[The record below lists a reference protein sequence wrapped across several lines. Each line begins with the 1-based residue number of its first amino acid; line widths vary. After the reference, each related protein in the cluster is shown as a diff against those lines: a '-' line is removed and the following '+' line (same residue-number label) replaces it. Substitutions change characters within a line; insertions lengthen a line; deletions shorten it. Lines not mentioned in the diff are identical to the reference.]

1 MMWTTSAATYLCT
14 KPSAWTAPAS
24 WWLTT
29 MPPAS
34 PRSWSTRTARRI
46 SFSTTAS
53 CVMCPAGQ
61 QRAAVHR
68 VWCVLFHYRRVEV
81 LESIEDVDKEIMW
94 LMKISVTRKRFHMID
109 KWWALPTWYIPL
121 HYFLYI
127 YIFIS
132 FDQNRSA
139 FVFKCCMKLEFWS
152 QDALPNITQREGG
165 KL

>member
-1 MMWTTSAATYLCT
+1 MHVSIFQRALSLPMMWTTSAATYLCT

-34 PRSWSTRTARRI
+34 PRSWSTRMARRT

-81 LESIEDVDKEIMW
+81 WESMKDVDKEIMW
-94 LMKISVTRKRFHMID
+94 LMRISVTRKRFHMID
-109 KWWALPTWYIPL
+109 KWWAFAYVV
-121 HYFLYI
+121 YFLTLFFNI
-127 YIFIS
+127 GL
-132 FDQNRSA
+132 
-139 FVFKCCMKLEFWS
+139 FVRH
-152 QDALPNITQREGG
+152 P
-165 KL
+165 

>member
-34 PRSWSTRTARRI
+34 PRSWSSRMARRT

-68 VWCVLFHYRRVEV
+68 VWFVFFHYRSVEAW
-81 LESIEDVDKEIMW
+81 ESIEDVEIMW
-94 LMKISVTRKRFHMID
+94 LMRISVTRKRFHVID
-109 KWWALPTWYIPL
+109 NWRAFAYVVYSLTL
-121 HYFLYI
+121 FFFLYSLVCQTSI
-127 YIFIS
+127 ILHLLTKTDLHLFS
-132 FDQNRSA
+132 NA
-139 FVFKCCMKLEFWS
+139 VWS
-152 QDALPNITQREGG
+152 WSSEARTPCQT
-165 KL
+165 